1 MSTLAL
7 AVLLAA
13 QAESSP
19 DDDFIAGYATAVL
32 ERDFDA
38 RVRIEVRDGV
48 IRLPPD
54 ALKPRDR
61 DRAVAELS
69 KIRGVRRV
77 EFLPSAEGAP
87 EPAVPG
93 GGWSV
98 FPEERLFEPFL
109 ADPRWPHF
117 GVSYAH
123 YHESTFPPLVNV
135 AQIALGE
142 DFVIVAYDA
151 GETGKVNLGVE
162 PAVFGLF
169 NLDALSHDLVNAD
182 YRIGLPADYRNG
194 GFSARTSIYHQS
206 SHLGDEFLLDTPVQ
220 RINLSYEAV
229 ELQLSLERGAF
240 RLFAGAERI
249 VHTATPLAPWSA
261 DQGIEVL
268 APASVLSAS
277 VRPVAALY
285 LREREE
291 TGWRSSVSGRV
302 GLQLLSPEGSRRRIA
317 VFLEYYR
324 GDDPNGQFQA
334 ERIET
339 YGVGLHVF
347 F

>member
-1 MSTLAL
+1 MSLLAL
-7 AVLLAA
+7 VVALAA
-13 QAESSP
+13 QAEPAP

-38 RVRIEVRDGV
+38 RVRVDVRDGV
-48 IRLPPD
+48 IRLPPGT
-54 ALKPRDR
+54 LKPRDR
-61 DRAVAELS
+61 DRAAAALS
-69 KIRGVRRV
+69 RIPGVQRV
-77 EFLPSAEGAP
+77 EFLPASEGAP
-87 EPAVPG
+87 EPPIPA
-93 GGWSV
+93 GGWTI
-98 FPEERLFEPFL
+98 FPEERLFEPLL

-117 GVSYAH
+117 EVSYAH
-123 YHESTFPPLVNV
+123 YHESAFPHLVNA

-142 DFVIVAYDA
+142 DFMVVAYDA
-151 GETGKVNLGVE
+151 GEAGKMDVGLE

-194 GFSARTSIYHQS
+194 GFSARTSLYHQS

-229 ELQLSLERGAF
+229 QLRLSYERGAF
-240 RLFAGAERI
+240 RIFAGAERI
-249 VHTATPLAPWSA
+249 VHTDTPLSPWSTE
-261 DQGIEVL
+261 QGAEYL
-268 APASVLSAS
+268 APASVLSES
-277 VRPVAALY
+277 VRPLVALY
-285 LREREE
+285 IREREE
-291 TGWRSSVSGRV
+291 TGWRPSVSARA